1 MSDRPCVLVFSG
13 ADPSGGAGMA
23 ADIQAIAAMGAH
35 ALPVLTAITVQDN
48 NRVHAV
54 MPVAAEIVLQQARAL
69 LAQVPVAAVKIGIP
83 GSAENA
89 LAIAT
94 LIGELRATHR
104 AAAGAAPGWAQ
115 RLYSDPPVVLD
126 PVLRS
131 GHGDALGR
139 DDAVQALAPLLPLA
153 TLITPNGPE
162 AAALAGNA
170 ARYRAPVRVGAAAAL
185 SAGAAARSRANT
197 MATAAGAAAAAV
209 SSAEAYGALS
219 GAAGEVVLADAALL
233 VALPTPGVP
242 AAWHGTAHGDALA
255 HARALRALG
264 CTHVLVTGGHDEG
277 SDVVIN
283 RWLGPDRQ
291 QNWSW
296 PRLAGEFH
304 GSGCTLAAAT
314 AALLA
319 LGNSMAQALTKA
331 QGYTQRTLAASYAI
345 APGQRIPQR

>member
-23 ADIQAIAAMGAH
+23 ADIQAITAMGAH

-54 MPVAAEIVLQQARAL
+54 MPLAPEMILQQARAL

-89 LAIAT
+89 QAIAT
-94 LIGELRATHR
+94 LIAELRATHR

-139 DDAVQALAPLLPLA
+139 DDAVRALAPLLPLA

-162 AAALAGNA
+162 AAALAASA
-170 ARYRAPVRVGAAAAL
+170 ARYRVPVRVGAVAAAM
-185 SAGAAARSRANT
+185 AGALAVPDDGLERAAR
-197 MATAAGAAAAAV
+197 G
-209 SSAEAYGALS
+209 
-219 GAAGEVVLADAALL
+219 GAAGGAALAEAVPM
-233 VALPTPGVP
+233 VALATPGVP
-242 AAWHGTAHGDALA
+242 RAWHGTAHGDALA

-296 PRLAGEFH
+296 PRLPGGFH

-319 LGNSMAQALTKA
+319 LGNTMAQALTKA
-331 QGYTQRTLAASYAI
+331 QGYTQRALAASYAI

>member
-23 ADIQAIAAMGAH
+23 ADIQAITAMGAH

-54 MPVAAEIVLQQARAL
+54 MPVAADVVLQQARAL

-170 ARYRAPVRVGAAAAL
+170 ARYRAPVRVGVAAA
-185 SAGAAARSRANT
+185 SAASAAARSAAAA
-197 MATAAGAAAAAV
+197 MATAAGGA
-209 SSAEAYGALS
+209 SAEAFAALP
-219 GAAGEVVLADAALL
+219 GTAGEAMLVDAAPM
-233 VALPTPGVP
+233 VALATPGVP
-242 AAWHGTAHGDALA
+242 PAWHGTAHGDALA

-264 CTHVLVTGGHDEG
+264 CTHVLVTGGHDEN

-296 PRLAGEFH
+296 PRLPGGFH

-319 LGNSMAQALTKA
+319 MGNTMAQALTKA
-331 QGYTQRTLAASYAI
+331 QGYTQRALAASYAI

>member
-54 MPVAAEIVLQQARAL
+54 MPLAPEMVLQQARAL

-89 LAIAT
+89 QAIAT

-170 ARYRAPVRVGAAAAL
+170 ARYRAPVRVGAAPRGAGVARRSPAAL
-185 SAGAAARSRANT
+185 T
-197 MATAAGAAAAAV
+197 
-209 SSAEAYGALS
+209 S
-219 GAAGEVVLADAALL
+219 GAASSSALEDEADEAALADAVPV
-233 VALPTPGVP
+233 VALATPSVP
-242 AAWHGTAHGDALA
+242 RAWQGTAHGDALA

-296 PRLAGEFH
+296 PRLPGGFH

-319 LGNSMAQALTKA
+319 MGNTMAQALTKA
-331 QGYTQRTLAASYAI
+331 QGYTQRALAASYAI

>member
-23 ADIQAIAAMGAH
+23 ADIQAITAMGAH

-54 MPVAAEIVLQQARAL
+54 LPVAPEVLLQQARTL

-89 LAIAT
+89 QAIAT
-94 LIGELRATHR
+94 LLGELRATHR

-153 TLITPNGPE
+153 TLLTPNGPE
-162 AAALAGNA
+162 AAALAGAA
-170 ARYRAPVRVGAAAAL
+170 ARPNARAGADLIEAAARGRLAGVGAAGGLGAGPIAGLAA
-185 SAGAAARSRANT
+185 
-197 MATAAGAAAAAV
+197 
-209 SSAEAYGALS
+209 
-219 GAAGEVVLADAALL
+219 
-233 VALPTPGVP
+233 GVP
-242 AAWHGTAHGDALA
+242 AAWHGTPHGAALA
-255 HARALRALG
+255 HARALRAMG
-264 CTHVLVTGGHDEG
+264 CGHVLVTGGHEEG
-277 SDVVIN
+277 SEVVVN

-291 QNWSW
+291 QNWTW
-296 PRLAGEFH
+296 PRLPGSFH

-331 QGYTQRTLAASYAI
+331 QGYTQRALAASYAI

>member
-23 ADIQAIAAMGAH
+23 ADIQAITAMGAH

-54 MPVAAEIVLQQARAL
+54 MPLAPEVVLQQARAL

-89 LAIAT
+89 QAIAT

-162 AAALAGNA
+162 AAVLAGNA
-170 ARYRAPVRVGAAAAL
+170 ARYRAPVRVGAAAAG
-185 SAGAAARSRANT
+185 AGVAIRSP
-197 MATAAGAAAAAV
+197 AV
-209 SSAEAYGALS
+209 SMSSAASYSALEDAPDEAAP
-219 GAAGEVVLADAALL
+219 ADAAPM
-233 VALPTPGVP
+233 VAPATPGIP
-242 AAWHGTAHGDALA
+242 PAWHGTAHGDALA

-296 PRLAGEFH
+296 PRLPGGFH

-319 LGNSMAQALTKA
+319 MGNTMAQALTKA
-331 QGYTQRTLAASYAI
+331 QGYTQRALAASYAI